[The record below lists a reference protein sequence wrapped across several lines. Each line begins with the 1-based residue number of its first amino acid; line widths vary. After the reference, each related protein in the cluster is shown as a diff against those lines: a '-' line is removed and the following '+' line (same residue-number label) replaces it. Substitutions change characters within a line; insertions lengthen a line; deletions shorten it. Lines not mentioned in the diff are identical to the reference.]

1 MPEQDN
7 IEAFPGSK
15 TGTVTTNAIRPR
27 SRKWWQFG
35 GKDISHVSIDA
46 GYETS
51 PSSASSSS
59 LEDTINK
66 NEGVF
71 VAPEALDVYK
81 PVEGFEGAHRF
92 DPSATWSDEDEKRL
106 VSKVCFNHNLSSF
119 SPMLN

>member
-1 MPEQDN
+1 MAEQHN

-15 TGTVTTNAIRPR
+15 AGAVTNTVQQLRP
-27 SRKWWQFG
+27 RKWWQFG
-35 GKDISHVSIDA
+35 GQDISHVSIDA

-51 PSSASSSS
+51 HSSTSSSS

-92 DPSATWSDEDEKRL
+92 DPSATWSAEDEKRL
-106 VSKVCFNHNLSSF
+106 VSKVCFNYIPKLCN
-119 SPMLN
+119 PG